1 MVDDRFGDPD
11 VALRLVAK
19 DERYGEDLARSLG
32 ADPEI
37 LTAVSAIYQRAVA
50 EGDGELDLG
59 AVVKTLRRRFGVGT

>member
-1 MVDDRFGDPD
+1 MVEDRFGDPD

-19 DERYGEDLARSLG
+19 DERYGEDLARALG

-50 EGDGELDLG
+50 EGDGDLDLA
-59 AVVKTLRRRFGVGT
+59 AVVRTVRRRLGSVP